1 MNIAVNHTHH
11 IYVLPTG
18 RPEEYVDRDRLIS
31 VIMTGQED
39 IRSQMLKQRTY
50 LTHKGGIMNGGGIF
64 HTLIATEDYGSRVL
78 VEQALHEMKR
88 GANDVALSYIEK
100 ALAVR

>member
-1 MNIAVNHTHH
+1 M
-11 IYVLPTG
+11 LG

-64 HTLIATEDYGSRVL
+64 HTLIATEDYGSRAL

-88 GANDVALSYIEK
+88 GKLIRFVRLSYFLFK
-100 ALAVR
+100 NKTVRCLNFS